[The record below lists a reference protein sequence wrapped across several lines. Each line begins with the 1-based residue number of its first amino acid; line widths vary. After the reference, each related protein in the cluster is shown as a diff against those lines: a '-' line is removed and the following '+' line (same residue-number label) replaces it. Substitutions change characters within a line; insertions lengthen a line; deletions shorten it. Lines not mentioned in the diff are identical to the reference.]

1 MEAMLVYLESL
12 PPGVWIG
19 LWSFSAASLFRR
31 VQFHSIHYAIFVC
44 SPKGER
50 QQAVHRARD
59 ERLP

>member
-31 VQFHSIHYAIFVC
+31 VQFHSIHYAIFFG
-44 SPKGER
+44 PER
-50 QQAVHRARD
+50 EHPRNRRVQGS
-59 ERLP
+59 